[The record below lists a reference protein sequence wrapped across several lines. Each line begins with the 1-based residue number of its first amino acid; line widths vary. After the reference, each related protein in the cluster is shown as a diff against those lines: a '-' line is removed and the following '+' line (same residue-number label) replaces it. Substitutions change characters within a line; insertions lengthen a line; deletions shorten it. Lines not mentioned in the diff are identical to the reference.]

1 MDVQE
6 QSWAIFISSSTTT
19 LITLVI
25 ITTLT
30 FFSPSHHS
38 SHNHHSHHSP
48 HDHHLLTILL
58 CFSPCGTLMSRAGHL
73 PREKPGV
80 TLSVDDHKHDLIV
93 EIDHKHHSSN
103 HNVYDKHARAIYFC
117 ITLCTQSL
125 PLCISKIHRST
136 SSKKKRIFNDLLQN
150 EK

>member
-1 MDVQE
+1 MDVQ
-6 QSWAIFISSSTTT
+6 SWA
-19 LITLVI
+19 
-25 ITTLT
+25 
-30 FFSPSHHS
+30 FF
-38 SHNHHSHHSP
+38 NHHSHHHSP
-48 HDHHLLTILL
+48 HDQHLLTTLI

-80 TLSVDDHKHDLIV
+80 ALSVDDHKHYLIV

-136 SSKKKRIFNDLLQN
+136 SSEKKRVFEDLLQN
-150 EK
+150 GKCIISSTLQPGYDGPIYILFSFIFKN